1 MVSVAEIFR
10 CIKDQYSDLNNKEI
24 FLIACT
30 LYNNTIHSATKLKP
44 REIFFGLKDGQ
55 ERPLN
60 IEAMLDE
67 RNKFYDDVILANS
80 KTQTQN
86 LEYHNKGRE
95 RQPPM
100 EPDKVVFKKIQG
112 IKRKTKERYKPT
124 KAIEDKGRIILDRS
138 GREIH
143 KENLKRV

>member
-1 MVSVAEIFR
+1 M
-10 CIKDQYSDLNNKEI
+10 
-24 FLIACT
+24 
-30 LYNNTIHSATKLKP
+30 
-44 REIFFGLKDGQ
+44 KDGQ

-60 IEAMLDE
+60 IEAMLYE
-67 RNKFYDDVILANS
+67 RNKFYDDVIFANS

-86 LEYHNKGRE
+86 LEYHNNSRE

-100 EPDKVVFKKIQG
+100 EPDKVVFKMIQG

-124 KAIEDKGRIILDRS
+124 KAIEDKGRIILDSS